1 MLRDHRLRL
10 GWSIEELEEARAQS
24 DARGVEEARAQAEAR
39 EQEEGEQL
47 KQLPCSGTGD
57 AGAHGAADAT
67 EADFQRPDASDGHTE
82 GACSSSGADVAS
94 VAPQAAMAGDTG
106 GEAARGAGSP
116 VFALLRSRR
125 TISFRETLTT
135 LQVPYDQEAVG
146 GGGGGGGGGGLPTPS
161 TLPSTP
167 SPPPSCLSPL
177 ASRIRG
183 LWPDAPA
190 AVRKLLDN
198 AAAAPVSPPPSDESG
213 KPFQGDDYD
222 EGNSR
227 SVPQYRGGS
236 GGGALSQRQPSI
248 SAGSSRSRGGGSS
261 GGSHPAS
268 EPSLLQ
274 RHQLAQHSISAGGSG
289 SRPPSPLGGG
299 GGRSG
304 GGAGGSRPPSPLGLH
319 RASSREHQQGDGDD
333 GSARWPDDNDA
344 AGPPLDAS
352 LQLGLPL
359 SPTKPFLRSA
369 SLLTKFDVE
378 GEAALKPL
386 RAKSP
391 SALDLRRQSSAGLLR
406 SPSSTHSAGL
416 LRSPSSTHL
425 AGLLRSPS
433 SAHYSAGT
441 AAPSSSIGL
450 PRSPSMQSAGAA
462 IRPPSP
468 VSLQTNSATS
478 PDYAA
483 TTSLSSPTRRGSVTF
498 PHQLLPGSPGRKAS
512 ARQTGRRSS
521 WVCEASSTERRLLRG
536 ALEDR
541 SLGLPPGVMA
551 VLGGTQ
557 GDQVGGCGS
566 GPDHG

>member
-1 MLRDHRLRL
+1 M
-10 GWSIEELEEARAQS
+10 
-24 DARGVEEARAQAEAR
+24 
-39 EQEEGEQL
+39 
-47 KQLPCSGTGD
+47 
-57 AGAHGAADAT
+57 
-67 EADFQRPDASDGHTE
+67 
-82 GACSSSGADVAS
+82 
-94 VAPQAAMAGDTG
+94 
-106 GEAARGAGSP
+106 ARGAGREPAGGAGSP
-116 VFALLRSRR
+116 ASALLLRSRR
-125 TISFRETLTT
+125 TISFRETLTM
-135 LQVPYDQEAVG
+135 LQVPYDQEGAGGVG
-146 GGGGGGGGGGLPTPS
+146 GGDGGGGLPTPS
-161 TLPSTP
+161 TLYTP

-198 AAAAPVSPPPSDESG
+198 AAAPVSTSRSAESG
-213 KPFQGDDYD
+213 RPLQGDDKE
-222 EGNSR
+222 EGSSNR
-227 SVPQYRGGS
+227 S
-236 GGGALSQRQPSI
+236 GGGSQCRGRSGGGGSQTASGSSTMLQRHHLSQRQP
-248 SAGSSRSRGGGSS
+248 
-261 GGSHPAS
+261 
-268 EPSLLQ
+268 
-274 RHQLAQHSISAGGSG
+274 SISAGGSG

-299 GGRSG
+299 GGGSAG
-304 GGAGGSRPPSPLGLH
+304 GAGGAGGSRPPSPLGLH
-319 RASSREHQQGDGDD
+319 RTSSREHQGDGDD
-333 GSARWPDDNDA
+333 GSARSPDDNNA
-344 AGPPLDAS
+344 AGPPPDAS
-352 LQLGLPL
+352 QQLRLPL

-378 GEAALKPL
+378 GEAALKPQ

-416 LRSPSSTHL
+416 LHSPSSTHS

-433 SAHYSAGT
+433 STHYSAGP

-462 IRPPSP
+462 TRPPSP
-468 VSLQTNSATS
+468 VSLRSIGATS
-478 PDYAA
+478 PDYAETA
-483 TTSLSSPTRRGSVTF
+483 PLSSPTRRGSVTS
-498 PHQLLPGSPGRKAS
+498 PHYQLPGSPGRKMS